1 MTWAALCLSVSGMAT
16 ESRIGVRIKRAR
28 ERKRMRQQDLAAAV
42 GVSRTTV
49 DAWEHNRAYPRNR
62 IGALEEVLG
71 ISLDDAPAL
80 DGLTGTDEW
89 EDGVLADTEMS
100 EELRVAIV
108 RGSRAA
114 RAEYVRRKRELR
126 AARERRES
134 ARSDHGTSA
143 G

>member
-1 MTWAALCLSVSGMAT
+1 MCLSVSGMAT

-62 IGALEEVLG
+62 IGALEDVLG
-71 ISLDDAPAL
+71 ISLDDAPAAADAL
-80 DGLTGTDEW
+80 EPTDDW
-89 EDGVLADTEMS
+89 EAAVLADRDIPDEVKVS
-100 EELRVAIV
+100 LV

-134 ARSDHGTSA
+134 VPSDHGTSA